1 MSITI
6 DGANNAIK
14 DGSSNEL
21 ISVTATGSAVNQIG
35 IANAATGNGPVISAV
50 GDDSNID
57 IVITPKGT
65 GKIRP
70 SAQILFNA
78 AAPSFGRLAL
88 AMSDANT
95 TLTNVQYNNR
105 HLTFTGTLTAGRN
118 IVVPLTDGAEWVIY
132 NNTTGG
138 FAVTVIGATG
148 TGIAVAATKTAIVRC
163 DGTNI
168 LRVTAD
174 V

>member
-1 MSITI
+1 MITI
-6 DGANNAIK
+6 DGANNYMK
-14 DGSSNEL
+14 DTNGNVWVRVSP
-21 ISVTATGSAVNQIG
+21 TASAVNDLTVT
-35 IANAATGNGPVISAV
+35 NAATGNGPQLGAS
-50 GDDSNID
+50 GSDSNID
-57 IVITPKGT
+57 LLLASKGT
-65 GKIRP
+65 GKVRP
-70 SAQILFNA
+70 AAPILFSGV
-78 AAPSFGRLAL
+78 APGFGRLAL

-105 HLTFTGTLTAGRN
+105 TLSFTGTLTAGRN

-138 FAVTVIGATG
+138 FALTVIGASG